1 MTTFTEKRH
10 PLSFVLNEQP
20 GHLSR
25 ETVTIE
31 GGSAGAGVVEAG
43 TVLGKIT
50 ASGKYVPS
58 PATGSDGSQVAKAIN
73 AYRVDATGD
82 DVQAVVIARLAEVNG
97 NMLVYDPSVN
107 DAAKVLAKAAQLAA
121 VNGPIIVR

>member
-1 MTTFTEKRH
+1 MTTLIEKRQ
-10 PLSFVLNEQP
+10 PLSFVIYETP
-20 GHLSR
+20 HLSR

-31 GGSAGAGVVEAG
+31 GGSGGAGVVEAG

-82 DVQAVVIARLAEVNG
+82 DVQAVVIAREAAVNG

-107 DAAKVLAKAAQLAA
+107 DPAKVLAKAAQLAA

>member
-1 MTTFTEKRH
+1 MTTFTEKRQA
-10 PLSFVLNEQP
+10 LSFVLNEQP

-31 GGSAGAGVVEAG
+31 GGSGGAGVVEAG

-97 NMLVYDPSVN
+97 NLLIYDASVN
-107 DAAKVLAKAAQLAA
+107 DATKVLAKATQLAA